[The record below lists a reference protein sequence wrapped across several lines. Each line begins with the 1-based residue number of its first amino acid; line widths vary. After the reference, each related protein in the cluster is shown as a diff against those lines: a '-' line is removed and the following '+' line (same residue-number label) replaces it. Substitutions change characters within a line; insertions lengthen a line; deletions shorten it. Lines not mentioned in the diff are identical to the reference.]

1 MSVQMILGFFP
12 FSVST
17 AAYDELTRSH
27 SYDWAEQRRVG
38 QLPRL
43 QFTGPNTPMIELRGT
58 LIPPFTGTRANIARL
73 RLIAEL
79 GRPLLLIAGTGL
91 VLGRWV
97 IADLSDTGTLFA
109 SNGQPRRT
117 EFNLVLKKYDDG
129 AGPFQQA
136 LTKISNI
143 AAAIV

>member
-1 MSVQMILGFFP
+1 MILGFFP

-17 AAYDELTRSH
+17 AAYDELTRAH

-43 QFTGPNTPMIELRGT
+43 QFTGPNSPVIQLRGT
-58 LIPPFTGTRANIARL
+58 LIPPFTGTRANVARI
-73 RLIAEL
+73 RLMAEQ
-79 GRPLLLIAGTGL
+79 GKPLLLIAGTGL

-97 IADLSDTGTLFA
+97 ITEISDTGTFFA
-109 SNGQPRRT
+109 PNGQPRRT
-117 EFNLVLKKYDDG
+117 EFNLALKKYDDG

-136 LTKISNI
+136 LTKISNL
-143 AAAIV
+143 AASIV